1 MSGSLRFLRWLEDKS
16 DWLSPLVV
24 KEVRQVVR
32 SREFNVSFGIS
43 LIAGLA
49 VAFLGAA
56 DALSGSSVSG
66 RWTFVALMGCLGFLG
81 LAIVPLGAFSALRS
95 ERVEHTLE
103 LITLTALSARRVV
116 TGKLL
121 AQAVKLATLFAA
133 MAPFITMSFL
143 LGGIDF
149 LTILISLAVLFM
161 LSVWT
166 SALCLFLSTTFK
178 SRAMSGLVVG
188 ALGIMVLFFLVMG
201 RTLFLAVT
209 RGGFIPSPFGAV
221 SVGTSLW
228 WVLAIAA
235 TFWLTSLINLV
246 LLAENRLSLPTEDSV
261 TPLRLGFLVQFL
273 LIAAWTLTYLDD
285 PVRLRLNAADTLA
298 LLGSG
303 HLMVVAIFAVTEEL
317 SVARRLR
324 LRMTSASRW
333 RWLLASFGPGGGR
346 GSAYVL
352 VQMMFL
358 VAAVA
363 LFRPEAD
370 RLLWLLAACGY
381 ICFFTGVPALL
392 YRTLL
397 PGRATPLSL
406 RVSILVMLAAAMALP
421 DLLYYLLMQPEVL
434 DVSYSARHL
443 INPFRTLA
451 NWRIVEAKGWFL
463 MPLAIGLAGVLAQLV
478 LIRLGDRATG
488 HVEPIDRN
496 RPVPAAGETGRGDV
510 LY

>member
-1 MSGSLRFLRWLEDKS
+1 MNGLPRVLRWLEDKS

-43 LIAGLA
+43 LIAGLV

-56 DALSGSSVSG
+56 DALSGSSIAG
-66 RWTFVALMGCLGFLG
+66 RWTSVALMGCLAFLG
-81 LAIVPLGAFSALRS
+81 LAIVPLGAFSALRT

-116 TGKLL
+116 IGKLL

-149 LTILISLAVLFM
+149 LTILVSLVALFM
-161 LSVWT
+161 MSVWT

-178 SRAMSGLVVG
+178 SRAMSGLIVA
-188 ALGIMVLFFLVMG
+188 ALGLIVLFLLAMG
-201 RTLFLAVT
+201 RMVFFAVS
-209 RGGFIPSPFGAV
+209 RGGVIPLPFG
-221 SVGTSLW
+221 SVAFGATPW

-235 TFWLTSLINLV
+235 TFWLSSLINLV

-285 PVRLRLNAADTLA
+285 PARLRLNAAEALA
-298 LLGSG
+298 LLGSV
-303 HLMVVAIFAVTEEL
+303 HLMIVAIFVVTEEL
-317 SVARRLR
+317 SLARRLR

-346 GSAYVL
+346 GSAYIL
-352 VQMMFL
+352 VQMVFL
-358 VAAVA
+358 VVVVA
-363 LFRPEAD
+363 LFRPD
-370 RLLWLLAACGY
+370 TDQLRWLLAACGY
-381 ICFFTGVPALL
+381 ICFFTGVPVLL

-397 PGRATPLSL
+397 PGGATPLRL
-406 RVSILVMLAAAMALP
+406 RVSVLVMVAASMALP
-421 DLLYYLLMQPEVL
+421 DLLYYLVMQPEVL
-434 DVSYSARHL
+434 DVSYAARHL
-443 INPFRTLA
+443 INPFRTLD
-451 NWRIVEAKGWFL
+451 NWRVVEAKGWFL
-463 MPLAIGLAGVLAQLV
+463 MPLAIGLTGVIAQLI
-478 LIRLGDRATG
+478 LIRMGDRATG
-488 HVEPIDRN
+488 QLVSIDPN
-496 RPVPAAGETGRGDV
+496 RPVPAAGETSRGDV